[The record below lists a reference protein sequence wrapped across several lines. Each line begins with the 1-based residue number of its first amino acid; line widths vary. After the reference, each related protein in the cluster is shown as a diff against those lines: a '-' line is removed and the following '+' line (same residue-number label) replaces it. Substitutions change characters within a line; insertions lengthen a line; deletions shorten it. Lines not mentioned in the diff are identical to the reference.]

1 VLLSFAYE
9 DHLKKARFKRA
20 LSEPHGSAN
29 NAHLFT
35 GEFDCKQQSPPCQR
49 HSQGGG
55 VNLHRQKVYALLL
68 RALMLGDSGWGK
80 SGNQLFHNK
89 NAIQE
94 NNIKEVLCSQ
104 RVVSL

>member
-1 VLLSFAYE
+1 
-9 DHLKKARFKRA
+9 
-20 LSEPHGSAN
+20 
-29 NAHLFT
+29 
-35 GEFDCKQQSPPCQR
+35 
-49 HSQGGG
+49 
-55 VNLHRQKVYALLL
+55 
-68 RALMLGDSGWGK
+68 MLGDSGWGK